1 MNGTLSSGEILT
13 RMTKRW
19 ISFWTVLL
27 AVALGGQ
34 SHAAQPGQALG
45 PDVDGI
51 PFWVTL
57 DGYKVMPTQFMAR
70 LNNPAELNNLEA
82 RLAKLDLVVLR
93 TYGIVPGLVNLG
105 YSPGHLAKALEM
117 APDHLAVA
125 LKAKLDQVR
134 DTGLFRYVEPDF
146 YRSINK
152 MTNDAAFTDGTLW
165 GLNNQGQNGGTDGA
179 DIDAPEAWDITVGS
193 RNIIVA
199 VIDTGVRYTH
209 QDLANQ
215 MWVNGDEVPNNGL
228 DDDLDGYV
236 DNIYGADT
244 IGNDGDPMDSNGHG
258 THLAGTIGA
267 EAGNGHPHVG
277 VAWDVQLM
285 AIKALGMF
293 GGSSASLAGA
303 IDFATQNGAHVFNLS
318 WGGYG
323 YNQSIYDALSA
334 AGDAGIIISA
344 GTGNDDI
351 DNDVMPF
358 FPASYDLECIIA
370 VAGTDRNDQLASF
383 SNYGKTA
390 ADLAGPAVEI
400 YSSWSSADDAY
411 ATHQGTSM
419 ATPHVAG
426 VMALMRSLQPA
437 WTVLQLREKI
447 LAAVDPLP
455 SLNGLMTTGGRINAF
470 KAVSGMG
477 SGTGLADGNMEVS
490 IKPGSGSVLLADTD
504 QPIFVTVIDSAPVV
518 DAVVIGILDDGT
530 ELYFNNDGDFP
541 DVQAKDNV
549 YSYYLPLPKE
559 PRKMRL
565 TLVVTAPDKEDYLR
579 VVKYDIVPVPENDQF
594 ADATKLAPVGG
605 VVEAFN
611 TFATMEAGEP
621 RHANSSAPAGSLWW
635 NWSPSESG
643 IMHVDISGSDIE
655 GVVSVYYGTSLG
667 SLLEL
672 ASNVQVDGVRPDFAQ
687 FEGKKGK
694 TYRIVVASLDSDD
707 LGYIRLRAE
716 VNGKPDI
723 NPPYVSVTNPPNGLI
738 TTEKRVELIGR
749 AIDPSPNSSG
759 ISEVMVRINNGIGVT
774 AVGDEEWSIPVV
786 LSEGLNQ
793 VEVFALDYSG
803 NVSKPFRMEIDYRA
817 PDVPNDHFSNATQM
831 NRDRLMADGSQ
842 MRFSLSQPI
851 ADVEDILVTVNG
863 RRVELSGYSVFDF
876 NSRVLVLA
884 EAPAKGT
891 EVEVFHPSWTSL
903 PVNTDKATR
912 ETGEPEHAGNEG
924 GGSVWWAFTAPYD
937 GLLNVRTVNTK
948 FDTVM
953 GAYVGTR
960 VGRLRLVTS
969 NDDDPALAELV
980 DNPGYSRITQ
990 ALTKGMTLMVAADGF
1005 GDMRGELAIVSDF
1018 AATAVHEMSV
1028 TSGSGGE
1035 VPNPRLPFGDDE
1047 AGWYAL
1053 YAQDAAVQLLAKPA
1067 EGNEFYGWQG
1077 SISSL
1082 ENPLDLVITGAT
1094 SVQATFGP
1102 RRLADDFESGALGRL
1117 PWLSGGSAAWVVQQ
1131 DVVADGEYALQ
1142 SGGISDQQASS
1153 IKVQAAFSGGNGSF
1167 SSRVDSEENW
1177 DKLIFLIDGRVI
1189 QEWSGLVDWNEYE
1202 FSITSGTHELEWRYQ
1217 KDFANSRGADAAW
1230 LDNVN
1235 LPLSLGGTIGLISV
1249 GDQYRL
1255 RIWGRSG
1262 HRYDVQVSGD
1272 LVNWQEAGSVVIGP
1286 RGVADLS
1293 GNVNTSEGAA
1303 YYRAVAP

>member
-1 MNGTLSSGEILT
+1 
-13 RMTKRW
+13 MTKRW

-27 AVALGGQ
+27 ALALGGQ

-45 PDVDGI
+45 PDVNGL

-70 LNNPAELNNLEA
+70 LNNPKDLGQLDA

-105 YSPGHLAKALEM
+105 YSAKRFAKAREM
-117 APDHLAVA
+117 APGDLAAA
-125 LKAKLDQVR
+125 LQTKLGQAR

-146 YRSINK
+146 YRSINRV
-152 MTNDAAFTDGTLW
+152 TDDSAFIDGTLW
-165 GLNNQGQNGGTDGA
+165 GLNNQGQNGGADDA

-193 RNIIVA
+193 RDIVVA

-209 QDLANQ
+209 QDLMKQ
-215 MWVNGDEVPNNGL
+215 MWVNEDEVPNNGL

-244 IGNDGDPMDSNGHG
+244 VANDGDPMDPPSQGHG
-258 THLAGTIGA
+258 THVAGTIGA

-277 VAWDVQLM
+277 VAWNTQLM
-285 AIKALGMF
+285 AIRVLGGF
-293 GGSSASLAGA
+293 GGSVASIADGL
-303 IDFATQNGAHVFNLS
+303 DFATQNGAHVINLS
-318 WGGYG
+318 LGGYG
-323 YNQSIYDALSA
+323 FSQSIYDACAA
-334 AGDAGIIISA
+334 AGDAGIILSA
-344 GTGNDDI
+344 GTGNDAI
-351 DNDVMPF
+351 DNDVQPF

-370 VAGTDRNDQLASF
+370 VAGTDRNDNLATF
-383 SNYGKTA
+383 SNYGNVA
-390 ADLAGPAVEI
+390 ADLAGPAVSI
-400 YSSWSSADDAY
+400 YSTFSGADDAY
-411 ATHQGTSM
+411 QVYDGTSM

-426 VMALMRSLQPA
+426 VMALMRSLQPS

-447 LAAVDPLP
+447 LAAVDPLD
-455 SLNGLMTTGGRINAF
+455 SLKDLMTTGGRINAF
-470 KAVSGMG
+470 KAVQGMG
-477 SGTGLADGNMEVS
+477 SASGLPDGNMEVS

-504 QPIFVTVIDSAPVV
+504 QQIFVTVIDGAPVV

-541 DVQAKDNV
+541 DVKDKDNV
-549 YSYYLPLPKE
+549 YSYYLPLPE
-559 PRKMRL
+559 QPRKMRL

-579 VVKYDIVPVPENDQF
+579 VVKYDIVPIPENDNF
-594 ADATKLAPVGG
+594 ADAAKLAPGGG

-621 RHANSSAPAGSLWW
+621 KHGMTSAPGGSLWW

-643 IMHVDISGSDIE
+643 TMHVDISGSDID
-655 GVVSVYYGTSLG
+655 GVLSVYYGTTLG
-667 SLLEL
+667 SLLEVANNL
-672 ASNVQVDGVRPDFAQ
+672 PIDGIRPDFVN

-694 TYRIVVASLDSDD
+694 TYRIVVASLESDD

-716 VNGKPDI
+716 VNGQPDI
-723 NPPYVSVTNPPNGLI
+723 NPPYVSVTSPPNGLV
-738 TTEKRVELIGR
+738 TTEKRIELIGR
-749 AIDPSPNSSG
+749 AVDPSPNSSG
-759 ISEVMVRINNGIGVT
+759 IWEVSVRVNNGIGVT
-774 AVGDEEWSIPVV
+774 AVGAEEWSIPVV
-786 LSEGLNQ
+786 LSEGLNKI
-793 VEVFALDYSG
+793 EVFALDYSH
-803 NVSKPFRMEIDYRA
+803 NVSKPFRMELDYRA

-842 MRFSLSQPI
+842 IQFALSQPI
-851 ADVEDILVTVNG
+851 ADLEQILVKING
-863 RRVELSGYSVFDF
+863 RVVDASGYEVFEF
-876 NSRVLVLA
+876 NSRVLVMAKPPARGA
-884 EAPAKGT
+884 EL
-891 EVEVFHPSWTSL
+891 EVFHPVWTSQ

-937 GLLNVRTVNTK
+937 GLLSVGTVNTK
-948 FDTVM
+948 IDTVM

-960 VGRLRLVTS
+960 VNRLGLVTS
-969 NDDDPALAELV
+969 NDDDLALAELE

-990 ALTKGMTLMVAADGF
+990 ALKKGMTLMVAADGF
-1005 GDMRGELAIVSDF
+1005 GDMRGELAIVSNF
-1018 AATAVHEMSV
+1018 EAAAVHELSV

-1035 VPNPRLPFGDDE
+1035 VPIPRLPFGSDE
-1047 AGWYAL
+1047 DGLYAL
-1053 YAQDAAVQLLAKPA
+1053 YAQDAEVQILAKPD

-1082 ENPLDLVITGAT
+1082 ENPLDLVITGGT
-1094 SVQATFGP
+1094 TVQATFGP
-1102 RRLADDFESGALGRL
+1102 RRLADDFESGSLSRL
-1117 PWLSGGSAAWVVQQ
+1117 PWQSGGPAWYIQQ
-1131 DVVADGEYALQ
+1131 DVVADGEFALQ
-1142 SGGISDQQASS
+1142 SGDVGDQQASS
-1153 IKVQAAFSGGNGSF
+1153 IKVQAAFSGGTGSF
-1167 SSRVDSEENW
+1167 SSRVDSEESW
-1177 DKLIFLIDGRVI
+1177 DKLVFLIDGRVI

-1202 FSITSGTHELEWRYQ
+1202 FNLTSGTHELEWRYQ

-1249 GDQYRL
+1249 GDQH
-1255 RIWGRSG
+1255 RIRVWGRSG
-1262 HRYDVQVSGD
+1262 HRYDVQVSSD
-1272 LVNWQEAGSVVIGP
+1272 LIAWEPAGSVIVGSS
-1286 RGVADLS
+1286 GVADLPGS
-1293 GNVNTSEGAA
+1293 VNTSEGAA